1 MGGHEYF
8 EEEYGVG
15 DLSAQENSS
24 GASSVEYIQH
34 HLANLCWGDC
44 DPVTHV
50 AVGFW
55 ALHVDTVVISA
66 LLGALIVG
74 TGWWLG
80 KRLSADT
87 PSGFQNFVETIIE
100 FVQGQVRDTFPGNN
114 PLIAPLAL
122 TIFLWVWLMNFMDLI
137 PIDLLPEL
145 GKLVGIDYLKVVPTT
160 DLNTT
165 MAMSLSVFA
174 LIVYYNIKV
183 KGPVGYLKMFLF
195 HPFGKF
201 LMPVNVVMTLI
212 EELAK
217 PLSLGLRLFGNLF
230 AGELVFLLIALI
242 GGTLAVGA
250 AALFW
255 FPLQVVLD
263 LAWLIFHLLIITLQA
278 FIFMVL
284 TVVYLSMAHVE
295 DH

>member
-1 MGGHEYF
+1 MSAEEHSSEGG
-8 EEEYGVG
+8 GTV
-15 DLSAQENSS
+15 A
-24 GASSVEYIQH
+24 YIQH
-34 HLANLCWGDC
+34 HLTNLCAGDC
-44 DPVTHV
+44 DPVTHK

-55 ALHVDTVVISA
+55 AWHVDTLFFSVLLALVIILVS
-66 LLGALIVG
+66 
-74 TGWWLG
+74 WRLG
-80 KRLSADT
+80 KRLSVDA
-87 PSGFQNFVETIIE
+87 PSGFQNVVESIIE
-100 FVQGQVRDTFPGNN
+100 FVQGQVRDTFPGHN

-122 TIFLWVWLMNFMDLI
+122 TIFVWVWLMNFMDLI
-137 PIDLLPEL
+137 PVDLLPWL
-145 GKLVGIDYLKVVPTT
+145 AGAAGIPYLKVVPTT

-165 MAMSLSVFA
+165 MAMSLTVFG
-174 LIVYYNIKV
+174 LILFYNIKV
-183 KGPVGYLKMFLF
+183 KGPIGYLKVFLF

-201 LMPVNVVMTLI
+201 FVPVNIVMTAI

-242 GGTLAVGA
+242 GGTLAVGLVGY
-250 AALFW
+250 LFW

-263 LAWLIFHLLIITLQA
+263 LGWLIFHLLVITLQA

-284 TVVYLSMAHVE
+284 TLVYLGMAHVE